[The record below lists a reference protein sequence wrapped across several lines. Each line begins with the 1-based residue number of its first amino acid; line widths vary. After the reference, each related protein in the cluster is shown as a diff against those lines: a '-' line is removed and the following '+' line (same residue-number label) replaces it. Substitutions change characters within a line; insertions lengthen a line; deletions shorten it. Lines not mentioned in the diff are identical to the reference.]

1 MPASSSRLGAEFIGT
16 LFLVFFGAGAGT
28 HAVGGLTGVA
38 LAHAFA
44 LAIAVWV
51 FGPLSGAHVN
61 PAVTIALALRNR
73 LSWAEA
79 GLYIVAQLLGGVVAA
94 LLLWAVFGGGGVDS
108 GLGATHVGDGV
119 TVVGA
124 LLAEIIGT
132 FLLVSA
138 VYIAAVQERVP
149 AGFAALV
156 IGLALGAAILAVGP
170 ASGASLNPARTFG
183 PELVLALGGGPSDW
197 ANIWIYL
204 VGPVLGG
211 AAAVFVQDFLIQAPP
226 RTGTGTTTRRS

>member
-1 MPASSSRLGAEFIGT
+1 MGSVPVSRLAAEFIGT
-16 LFLVFFGAGAGT
+16 VFLVFFGAGAGT
-28 HAVGGLTGVA
+28 NAAAGLTGVA

-61 PAVTIALALRNR
+61 PAVTIALTLRNR

-79 GLYIVAQLLGGVVAA
+79 GLYIAAQLLGGIVAA
-94 LLLWAVFGGGGVDS
+94 FGLWAVFGGGGIDA
-108 GLGATHVGDGV
+108 GLGATHVADGA
-119 TVVGA
+119 TLIGA

-138 VYIAAVQERVP
+138 VYIAAVHERVP

-170 ASGASLNPARTFG
+170 VSGASVNPARTLG
-183 PELVLALGGGPSDW
+183 PELVLTLGGGNAVWST
-197 ANIWIYL
+197 IWIYL
-204 VGPVLGG
+204 VGPIAGGVL
-211 AAAVFVQDFLIQAPP
+211 AVYVQDFLVRAPQ
-226 RTGTGTTTRRS
+226 RR